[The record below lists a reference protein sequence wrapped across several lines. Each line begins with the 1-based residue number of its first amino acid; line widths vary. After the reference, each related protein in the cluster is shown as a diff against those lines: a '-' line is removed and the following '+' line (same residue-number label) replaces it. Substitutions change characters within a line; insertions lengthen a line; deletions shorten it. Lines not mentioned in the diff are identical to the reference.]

1 VTTTT
6 PQAIQADPYAWPW
19 HGQLDLTRTAL
30 LCIDWQVDFCGSG
43 GFIDSLGYDISLTR
57 AAIEPTQR
65 VLGRARELGLTVIH
79 TREGHRPDLSDLPDT
94 TRWRSASQG
103 VEIGS
108 VGPLGRVLIRG
119 EAGWEI
125 IPELAPLA
133 GETVIDKP
141 GKGAFY
147 ATDLE
152 HILRMA
158 GITDLLITGL
168 TTDVCV
174 STTIREANDRGFE
187 VLVLSD
193 CTAATDR
200 ARHLQTI
207 EILTMQGGLFA
218 AVASSDSVLAALGAE
233 SLPADDRTR

>member
-1 VTTTT
+1 MK
-6 PQAIQADPYAWPW
+6 
-19 HGQLDLTRTAL
+19 RAL
-30 LCIDWQVDFCGSG
+30 RPFHNAPA
-43 GFIDSLGYDISLTR
+43 FTR
-57 AAIEPTQR
+57 A
-65 VLGRARELGLTVIH
+65 
-79 TREGHRPDLSDLPDT
+79 
-94 TRWRSASQG
+94 
-103 VEIGS
+103 
-108 VGPLGRVLIRG
+108 
-119 EAGWEI
+119 
-125 IPELAPLA
+125 LAACCPKLA
-133 GETVIDKP
+133 
-141 GKGAFY
+141 